1 MLFNE
6 KKLFVI
12 FQFHYRKMRQMQ
24 SCETDAEPSRLIPQ
38 FSITIMGDHDRNE
51 NFVFFRKFLF
61 TFQRSSLQKQCIFLQ
76 QAFIVSTRFVMSDLS
91 SVPK

>member
-1 MLFNE
+1 
-6 KKLFVI
+6 
-12 FQFHYRKMRQMQ
+12 MQ
-24 SCETDAEPSRLIPQ
+24 SCETDAEPSHLKPR

-61 TFQRSSLQKQCIFLQ
+61 TFHVVPFKSN
-76 QAFIVSTRFVMSDLS
+76 AFFAASPSTALLHVSSDLS